1 MGPNWVV
8 CEMPETIL
16 GGNRRVSTLVLG
28 AELLGLTLLAC
39 AAWILDVA
47 VLKFV
52 TVTLGPVAT
61 ALTVWVGTRPRLAYS
76 DGALVVYL
84 RLLRP
89 HRIPIDVVEV
99 FFLGQGP
106 IRHEG
111 TKPDDVA
118 SETRAANVVVRIAEA
133 ATRWHGR
140 NQQMPFGRW
149 KDGYVTLGGLWCE
162 PLNSEVIKRAN
173 HRLSVIKRSRKQ
185 AGRKKG

>member
-133 ATRWHGR
+133 ATTFLPSPRG
-140 NQQMPFGRW
+140 
-149 KDGYVTLGGLWCE
+149 
-162 PLNSEVIKRAN
+162 
-173 HRLSVIKRSRKQ
+173 
-185 AGRKKG
+185 